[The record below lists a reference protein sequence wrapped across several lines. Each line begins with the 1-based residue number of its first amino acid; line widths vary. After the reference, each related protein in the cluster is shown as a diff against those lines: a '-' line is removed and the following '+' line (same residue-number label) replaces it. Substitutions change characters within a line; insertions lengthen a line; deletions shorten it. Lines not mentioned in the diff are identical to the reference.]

1 MVSIY
6 FIKIN
11 LAGVQL
17 IVHPIFI
24 SSLLMIIGYQLI
36 LFTGFAKSYAMTHLE
51 EESPLL
57 EKILQKFS
65 GDMAV
70 IIGAFG
76 LILGFV
82 IYVLILYKWIS
93 SDFGELNEIKNA
105 ILGLTLIVLGVQTI
119 TSAFMLS
126 IISIKEK

>member
-1 MVSIY
+1 
-6 FIKIN
+6 
-11 LAGVQL
+11 
-17 IVHPIFI
+17 
-24 SSLLMIIGYQLI
+24 MIIGYQLI